1 MPKLRV
7 AVDAGGTF
15 TDVCI
20 YDADTQE
27 FRVTKVP
34 STPSNPKQ
42 AVIDGVRRGEID
54 LSEVDLFFHGT
65 TVATNALI
73 TRRFPKAALVTT
85 NSRCDRDPRR
95 HKG

>member
-1 MPKLRV
+1 MSKLRV

-20 YDADTQE
+20 YHEDTQE

-42 AVIDGVRRGEID
+42 AVIDGIRRGDID
-54 LSEVDLFFHGT
+54 LSDVDLFFHGT

-73 TRRFPKAALVTT
+73 TRRFPRAALVTT
-85 NSRCDRDPRR
+85 
-95 HKG
+95 KAFAT